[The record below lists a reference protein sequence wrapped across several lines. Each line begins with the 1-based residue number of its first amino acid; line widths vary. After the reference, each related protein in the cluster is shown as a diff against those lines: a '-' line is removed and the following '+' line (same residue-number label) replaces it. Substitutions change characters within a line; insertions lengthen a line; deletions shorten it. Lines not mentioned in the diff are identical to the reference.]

1 MNSEGA
7 GGNSGPLCIGGH
19 MDCFE
24 HFSVNATGAQVTTAA
39 ISATVAIPVNAAGRA
54 PKHVRLQSTGNC
66 YVRAGTGATTC
77 TVNDILLSPN
87 NHLILNVMGFTH
99 IAHLQELAGAKL
111 NITPL
116 ES

>member
-1 MNSEGA
+1 MA
-7 GGNSGPLCIGGH
+7 P
-19 MDCFE
+19 FE
-24 HFSVNATGAQVTTAA
+24 IFSVNATGTQVTTGAA
-39 ISATVAIPVNAAGRA
+39 SATVALPTNAAVKS

-66 YVRAGTGATTC
+66 YVRPGIVSTTC

-87 NHLILNVMGFTH
+87 NHLILDVANFTH
-99 IAHLQELAGAKL
+99 IAYLQETAAAKL

>member
-1 MNSEGA
+1 
-7 GGNSGPLCIGGH
+7 
-19 MDCFE
+19 MDPFE
-24 HFSVNATGAQVTTAA
+24 FFSVNATGTQATTGGTSAVT
-39 ISATVAIPVNAAGRA
+39 AIPNNAAGRA

-66 YVRAGTGATTC
+66 YVRPGTGSTTC

-87 NHLILNVMGFTH
+87 NHLVLSVAGFTH
-99 IAHLQELAGAKL
+99 IAHLQETPAAKL